1 MTLAR
6 LIRDRDGAAAVE
18 MVFVLPLLMIIM
30 LGSVELGNY
39 FYNEHTLI
47 KSVRDGAR
55 FAARQGMSNYTTC
68 TGSPPQTVIDD
79 TKMVVRKGTLDSS
92 APDLLPSWG
101 SATFSMS
108 ISCTTS
114 LNDGAGGT
122 YAPAG
127 IYANLGGGAPTVRV
141 TATIPYRPILGTPFG
156 FSGSGLSV
164 TATQTAAVAG
174 I

>member
-1 MTLAR
+1 MTVRR
-6 LIRDRDGAAAVE
+6 LIASHDGAAAVE
-18 MVFVLPLLMIIM
+18 MVFVLPLLMTLL

-55 FAARQGMSNYTTC
+55 YAARQGMSNFTAC
-68 TGSPPQTVIDD
+68 TGSPPQAVVDD
-79 TKMVVRKGTLDSS
+79 TRTVVRKGTLDSS

-101 SATFSMS
+101 SANFTMT
-108 ISCTTS
+108 ISCTAS

-122 YAPAG
+122 YVPAG
-127 IYANLGGGAPTVRV
+127 IYANLAGGAPTILVS
-141 TATIPYRPILGTPFG
+141 ATLPYRPILATPFG
-156 FSGSGLSV
+156 FSGAGLSI
-164 TATQTAAVAG
+164 TATQSAAVAG